1 MTEPS
6 SDAWTRATR
15 LVRWYPAEWRT
26 RYGVEFTELLAAQID
41 ERPRSW
47 ALTFNVAFGAIMAR
61 VASLGLSGTTVD
73 PSDQPR
79 RSLATL
85 SGVLAIFLTFALS
98 IWSHLSAAQRWG
110 TPATNAT
117 HTAINLMT
125 VAVTIC
131 AGAVLVGAILIA
143 WAATRAVACRCTPR
157 LRTAV
162 LMFVTGAAIL
172 IAGSIAFHTGWSGS
186 GNHSQQSMGP
196 SGPAGLAWASTLAI
210 SAYWAHPTILLSL
223 PASEIAWM
231 VISAVALVLA
241 SVGAT
246 KTVRQLELS
255 SRLLRFI
262 TRTGQLA
269 VAGLGLFV
277 FGTLIWLVD
286 GGPGPA
292 RLFQAGAVDQVGMVV
307 MSVALL
313 LAIRS
318 IQRTGRRASLTQ

>member
-1 MTEPS
+1 MREPS
-6 SDAWTRATR
+6 PDAWRRATR
-15 LVRWYPAEWRT
+15 LVRWYPAEWRA
-26 RYGVEFTELLAAQID
+26 RYGVEFSELLAAQID

-47 ALTFNVAFGAIMAR
+47 ALTFDVGFGAFMAR
-61 VASLGLSGTTVD
+61 VAAVGLSGTTVD
-73 PSDQPR
+73 PSVQPR

-85 SGVLAIFLTFALS
+85 SGVLAIFMTFALS

-117 HTAINLMT
+117 HTAINVMT

-131 AGAVLVGAILIA
+131 AGALLSGAILIA
-143 WAATRAVACRCTPR
+143 WAAKRSAACRCTPR
-157 LRTAV
+157 LRTAL

-172 IAGSIAFHTGWSGS
+172 IAGSIAFHSGWSGS
-186 GNHSQQSMGP
+186 GSHSQQSIGP
-196 SGPAGLAWASTLAI
+196 SGPAGFAWASTLSI

-223 PASEIAWM
+223 PTSEFAWM

-246 KTVRQLELS
+246 KTLRHLELS
-255 SRLLRFI
+255 SRLLRLV
-262 TRTGQLA
+262 THTGQMA
-269 VAGLGLFV
+269 VAGVGLFV

-292 RLFQAGAVDQVGMVV
+292 RLFEAGAVDQVGMVV
-307 MSVALL
+307 MSAALL
-313 LAIRS
+313 LAVRS
-318 IQRTGRRASLTQ
+318 IQRTGRRVRLTQ